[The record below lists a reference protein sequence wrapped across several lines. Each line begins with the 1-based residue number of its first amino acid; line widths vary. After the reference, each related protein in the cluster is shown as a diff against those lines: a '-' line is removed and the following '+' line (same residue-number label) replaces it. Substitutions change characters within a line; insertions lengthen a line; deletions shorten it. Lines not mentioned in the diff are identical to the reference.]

1 MRYGA
6 VGIISKAYKVLRN
19 EVNAPEVE
27 HYCDIYK
34 IKLLECSSFSQK
46 KYHLQKV
53 LLEEILKS
61 DPITNRE
68 FYESLLDSTLSY
80 LNVKKRDTWKYT
92 CIFVG
97 CLFKGN
103 THR

>member
-1 MRYGA
+1 MEQ
-6 VGIISKAYKVLRN
+6 SELFQKLTKVLRN

-68 FYESLLDSTLSY
+68 FYESMSHC
-80 LNVKKRDTWKYT
+80 W
-92 CIFVG
+92 IQ
-97 CLFKGN
+97 
-103 THR
+103 H